1 MLEGY
6 YCLGGKTLGT
16 LMKAFSIK
24 IVIYAFSEIAFAL
37 FVMDFWGENLYIVKV
52 SINLIMWNAKDNL
65 QAENIQ
71 ILKRESIS

>member
-37 FVMDFWGENLYIVKV
+37 FVIDF
-52 SINLIMWNAKDNL
+52 
-65 QAENIQ
+65 
-71 ILKRESIS
+71 